1 MYDYTFKTNPI
12 NDLLKEMNSLFVA
25 PQWETYKAYN
35 PEEYDLVPKKGY
47 IEKQIQQIKNEK
59 VAEKEKLNQITIR
72 SNDYIKQLDGQIAE
86 LKKKL

>member
-47 IEKQIQQIKNEK
+47 IEKQIQGLENEK
-59 VAEKEKLNQITIR
+59 VAESEKVKQINLRHKDYLNRI
-72 SNDYIKQLDGQIAE
+72 DGHIAE